1 MTENLIKVDKPKVK
15 RLAKGVRLHKRRLK
29 KELRNPAP
37 VHR

>member
-1 MTENLIKVDKPKVK
+1 MTENVLEVGKPKLR
-15 RLAKGVRLHKRRLK
+15 RLAKGVPLHTRQLK